1 MCIKNITIKTSLSVI
16 ACFCLYSCT
25 YKKHKGIDP
34 TVPVPTTNSVIS
46 YNTDIKPIL
55 TTYCYG
61 SGAQTCHVT
70 SSNQGANGDFT
81 SYAGLKSKVTNG
93 TIQSRV
99 FNSGGGMPPSYSSGP
114 KTLTATDLQKFKDWV
129 AQGALNN

>member
-1 MCIKNITIKTSLSVI
+1 MKNIIIKTSFSLI
-16 ACFCLYSCT
+16 GCFSFLSCT
-25 YKKHKGIDP
+25 YKKHNGIAP
-34 TVPVPTTNSVIS
+34 VVPVTNTVIS
-46 YNTDIKPIL
+46 YNVDIKPIL

-61 SGAQTCHVT
+61 IGGQTCHVT
-70 SSNQGANGDFT
+70 TSNQGANGDFT

-99 FNSGGGMPPSYSSGP
+99 FNPGGGMPPSYSTGP

-129 AQGALNN
+129 AQGALDN

>member
-1 MCIKNITIKTSLSVI
+1 MKNIIIKTSLLLTV
-16 ACFCLYSCT
+16 CFSFLSCT
-25 YKKHKGIDP
+25 YKKHSGIA
-34 TVPVPTTNSVIS
+34 PVVSVANTAVS

-61 SGAQTCHVT
+61 IGAQTCHVT
-70 SSNQGANGDFT
+70 NSNQGANGDFT
-81 SYAGLKSKVTNG
+81 SYTGLKNKVING

-99 FNSGGGMPPSYSSGP
+99 FNPGGGMPPSYSTGP

-129 AQGALNN
+129 AQGALDN

>member
-1 MCIKNITIKTSLSVI
+1 MKNIIIKTSLLLTV
-16 ACFCLYSCT
+16 CFSFLSCT
-25 YKKHKGIDP
+25 YKKHSGIAP
-34 TVPVPTTNSVIS
+34 VVPVANTAVS

-61 SGAQTCHVT
+61 IGAQTCHVT
-70 SSNQGANGDFT
+70 NSNQGANGDFT
-81 SYAGLKSKVTNG
+81 AYAGLKSKVING

-99 FNSGGGMPPSYSSGP
+99 FNPGGGMPPSYSTGP

-129 AQGALNN
+129 AQGALDN